1 LVAGNAIRLVTQL
14 AEILDQRFKRAG
26 IVNRDQ
32 APRTSVECCLFAC
45 IVRRGAARRAISRP
59 PTLLTPSH

>member
-1 LVAGNAIRLVTQL
+1 LVAGNTIRLVAQL
-14 AEILDQRFKRAG
+14 PQVLDQRLEGAG
-26 IVNRDQ
+26 IVDGYQ
-32 APRTSVECCLFAC
+32 AARTRVECGPFAF